1 MSDDLRNDPVRRML
15 GGRALAEMLKLAGG
29 SPMFGMGGFQ
39 LLPFYDAVRELGLT
53 HTLINDERC
62 GTFAADAW
70 SRVTRRVGV
79 VDATLGP
86 GATNLTT
93 ALVESLNA
101 GVPLV
106 AIVGD
111 ANRTHAWKNM
121 TQEAKQLE
129 ILAPCVKEILRV
141 EVGER
146 IPELVRRAFAV
157 ATSGRPGP
165 VILDVPE
172 DIAHGEYDYDAS
184 DFWFDDATLS
194 IPSRPSRPGRDAT
207 VKAAEHLRN
216 AKRPIMMVGGG
227 IHLSNAYAP
236 LLRLA
241 EQEGI
246 PVAHT
251 MSGKGGIACTHP
263 LNAGLFGRYDRI
275 ANDLIGESDCVLVIG
290 CKLGEI
296 ATKRFSLPL
305 EGKTADPFGSAARG
319 NRPHNA
325 SHRRAD
331 RSTRA
336 KAERSGRCAD
346 GWCASPSPQ
355 PAKPITMTS
364 SPRWPNGSKAQ
375 SRAMVSEETPINMGR
390 VIRELMN
397 TMPADGVL
405 VADGGFAAHWTGLL
419 YDTKQAGRNYVPGP
433 GLRLHRLR
441 PAGRHRRPAG
451 LRQ

>member
-1 MSDDLRNDPVRRML
+1 MTEDLRNDPSRRML

-29 SPMFGMGGFQ
+29 APMFGMGGFQ

-111 ANRTHAWKNM
+111 ANRQHAWKNM
-121 TQEAKQLE
+121 TQEARQLE

-146 IPELVRRAFAV
+146 VPELVRRAFAV

-172 DIAHGEYDYDAS
+172 DIAHGEFEYDAS
-184 DFWFDDATLS
+184 DFYFDEETLS
-194 IPSRPSRPGRDAT
+194 IPSRVSRPGRDAT
-207 VKAAEHLRN
+207 AKAAAFLRD
-216 AKRPIMMVGGG
+216 AKRPLMMVGGG
-227 IHLSNAYAP
+227 IHLSNAYEP

-241 EQEGI
+241 EQENI

-251 MSGKGGIACTHP
+251 MSGKGGIACVHP

-275 ANDLIGESDCVLVIG
+275 ANDLIGESDCLLVVG

-296 ATKRFSLPL
+296 ATKRFS
-305 EGKTADPFGSAARG
+305 
-319 NRPHNA
+319 
-325 SHRRAD
+325 
-331 RSTRA
+331 
-336 KAERSGRCAD
+336 
-346 GWCASPSPQ
+346 
-355 PAKPITMTS
+355 
-364 SPRWPNGSKAQ
+364 
-375 SRAMVSEETPINMGR
+375 
-390 VIRELMN
+390 
-397 TMPADGVL
+397 
-405 VADGGFAAHWTGLL
+405 
-419 YDTKQAGRNYVPGP
+419 
-433 GLRLHRLR
+433 
-441 PAGRHRRPAG
+441 
-451 LRQ
+451 